1 MWLATRATLSAMFV
15 AAMLLGIASNAQAA
29 DAPASLTMQSAQG
42 DFLGQGNDY
51 AYSRPQD
58 QVWANLGYNQSVIYG
73 TVNGLNGDRWTAEFA
88 APDSQPLQVGDYP
101 NAQGAPF
108 QQPGYPGIQVN
119 DGFTCQTI
127 TGQFD
132 VRDIEY
138 TNGVLTRL
146 DVTFEEYC
154 NGAAA
159 GLTGEFIYTP
169 PPPLPPLALTV
180 KVDRLGTVNSTYGYV
195 TASGT
200 VTCNQYVWT
209 TLSVELNQGNGSNPA
224 IGSMSLSCSPGSA
237 AKWNISATPYTP
249 FRPGHTTASAYAFAE
264 DGYTG
269 TEATSPT
276 TNSVVALLPHA

>member
-1 MWLATRATLSAMFV
+1 
-15 AAMLLGIASNAQAA
+15 
-29 DAPASLTMQSAQG
+29 MQSAQG

-249 FRPGHTTASAYAFAE
+249 FPSRSHHGKCLCVRRGRLYRDRSDQPNDEQCHRIAPTCLTKATATWR
-264 DGYTG
+264 DPPLRL
-269 TEATSPT
+269 PT
-276 TNSVVALLPHA
+276 TWAGLSKRSITPANLRTY